1 VKTLSVREAASDLAT
16 WLKRAI
22 AGEDIAIRRGKA
34 VVALHPIRPA
44 KREGNG
50 RLTPIEAL
58 RRLQQDAR
66 LTAADAAS
74 YLAEVKAERLA
85 GGTRRLA

>member
-1 VKTLSVREAASDLAT
+1 MKTLSVREAASDLAT
-16 WLKRAI
+16 WLKRAL

-34 VVALHPIRPA
+34 VVALQPIRPA
-44 KREGNG
+44 KRENG
-50 RLTPIEAL
+50 EQLAPREAL

-66 LTAADAAS
+66 LTPADASA

-85 GGTRRLA
+85 GGNRRLA